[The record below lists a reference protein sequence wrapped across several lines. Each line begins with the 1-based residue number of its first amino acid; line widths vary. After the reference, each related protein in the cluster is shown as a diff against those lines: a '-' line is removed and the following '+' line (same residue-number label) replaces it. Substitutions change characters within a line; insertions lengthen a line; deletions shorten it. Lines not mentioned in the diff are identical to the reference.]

1 MAEDFKAL
9 IEAQKETTR
18 LLMTAE
24 QRAEMDAAI
33 AESQHREQIQNENRI
48 EGGRRA
54 WQTRQAN
61 AELSAGGAAAKEDQQ
76 EQAASDKKNQ
86 GLLGKIAGGVTGMFG
101 HMMKPIKSVGKGI
114 MAMLKGTLVA
124 GLLLA
129 VLAFLESP
137 YWIQTKDFIVN
148 KVVPVLETLWQF
160 LKDNWE
166 PIAIAFAA
174 IGVAI
179 VAFKV
184 AIIGAKIVGVIQG
197 IVAGFLAVK
206 TFFAATLLP
215 AVTGFMI
222 PLLPIIAIVAAV
234 SLALY
239 ALWSAFEDAE
249 KTFEETGSIGEALK
263 VGIAK
268 FMGTILG
275 FIPAMILK
283 LVGWVAGLF
292 GFDDFK
298 KKVDAIDPIQWI
310 SDTIKGMFDKI
321 EVWFTDLWSW
331 GESTGA
337 TIDGGWS
344 LTIFITSVW
353 GSVVEWFKG
362 LWAWGKKAGAT
373 EEGGFSLKKFVD
385 AAFTKAKDWVV
396 SLFTWA
402 TDPAGESWIQKTVT
416 AVVTKVQ
423 EWALSLF
430 AWAETP
436 GGSWITVK
444 IKEVIKLVQ
453 AWVTGLFS
461 WGKKAG
467 ATEEGG
473 WSLSTFISGVWTK
486 VKTWFTNLF
495 SWASTENDKD
505 SFVVKTIKTAVDAV
519 KTWLGNMF
527 NFSSTDKAIASAF
540 NAVTFLPN
548 LILTGLRE
556 VSKWLLSLF
565 GFDTAAQAVANT
577 DKWTIGSMIVGV
589 FKSVKKWLFG
599 IFGFGTDEDGKD
611 KAINVEEAKGFSL
624 ATMISNVVKKIKEY
638 FWHPDGKSGI
648 LQFDF
653 ADALPNFEMPDLGK
667 AIGQMLTGIFP
678 DDWILGK
685 GFVGTAINAVMPNS
699 LLDLLKNL
707 KGLATGGALNAGQPT
722 MVGELGPELIMPSSG
737 GHVMNAQRTAQIQS
751 AGLQRGAGAGGGG
764 PAVVN
769 APVNTVNNSQ
779 SNTTVTSTELKHPS
793 AILASV
799 NIAA

>member
-18 LLMTAE
+18 LLMSAE

-33 AESQHREQIQNENRI
+33 AEDQHKEKIKSDNRI
-48 EGGRRA
+48 EGGRQA

-61 AELSAGGAAAKEDQQ
+61 KELSAGGAAAKEDQQ
-76 EQAASDKKNQ
+76 DQESEGKKTQ

-101 HMMKPIKSVGKGI
+101 KMMAPVKGAGKGI
-114 MAMLKGTLVA
+114 MAILKGTLVA

-137 YWIQTKDFIVN
+137 YWTQTKDFIVN
-148 KVVPVLETLWQF
+148 KVVPVLQTLWQF

-298 KKVDAIDPIQWI
+298 AKVATIDPIQWI

-353 GSVVEWFKG
+353 GSVVGWFKG
-362 LWAWGKKAGAT
+362 LWTWGKKAGAT

-402 TDPAGESWIQKTVT
+402 TDPAGESWIQKTVS
-416 AVVTKVQ
+416 AVVDKVKL
-423 EWALSLF
+423 WALSLF
-430 AWAETP
+430 AWADTP
-436 GGSWITVK
+436 GESWISTTIKNVIKTVK
-444 IKEVIKLVQ
+444 S
-453 AWVTGLFS
+453 WVTGLFS
-461 WGKKAG
+461 WASEAGTVDGEKWSLTTMISAAVDKVIKWVKGLFTWGKEKG
-467 ATEEGG
+467 TTEEGEF
-473 WSLSTFISGVWTK
+473 SLQKLITDLW
-486 VKTWFTNLF
+486 
-495 SWASTENDKD
+495 KD
-505 SFVVKTIKTAVDAV
+505 ITQALSDIFPSLDDLKAMLPKLSDVTDTIKG
-519 KTWLGNMF
+519 W
-527 NFSSTDKAIASAF
+527 
-540 NAVTFLPN
+540 
-548 LILTGLRE
+548 
-556 VSKWLLSLF
+556 
-565 GFDTAAQAVANT
+565 
-577 DKWTIGSMIVGV
+577 
-589 FKSVKKWLFG
+589 
-599 IFGFGTDEDGKD
+599 FGFGSDEK
-611 KAINVEEAKGFSL
+611 
-624 ATMISNVVKKIKEY
+624 
-638 FWHPDGKSGI
+638 
-648 LQFDF
+648 
-653 ADALPNFEMPDLGK
+653 
-667 AIGQMLTGIFP
+667 
-678 DDWILGK
+678 GK
-685 GFVGTAINAVMPNS
+685 G
-699 LLDLLKNL
+699 KNVNT
-707 KGLATGGALNAGQPT
+707 GATGGPMAANQP
-722 MVGELGPELIMPSSG
+722 MLVGELGPELILPSSG
-737 GHVMNAQRTAQIQS
+737 GQVVNAERTSQIQA
-751 AGLQRGAGAGGGG
+751 AGLRRGAGSGGGA
-764 PAVVN
+764 PALVN
-769 APVNTVNNSQ
+769 APVNTINNSQ

-793 AILASV
+793 AILNRV
-799 NIAA
+799 NLAA